1 MLGSPGAAAMGLDF
15 TASQRRVD
23 SDESGSPTG
32 DCIVQVFV
40 SAEGLTTGQPT
51 PAETKSLVFL
61 FSWI

>member
-1 MLGSPGAAAMGLDF
+1 MLGSPGAAAMGSDF
-15 TASQRRVD
+15 NGQRRVD

-51 PAETKSLVFL
+51 PAETKSLDFL